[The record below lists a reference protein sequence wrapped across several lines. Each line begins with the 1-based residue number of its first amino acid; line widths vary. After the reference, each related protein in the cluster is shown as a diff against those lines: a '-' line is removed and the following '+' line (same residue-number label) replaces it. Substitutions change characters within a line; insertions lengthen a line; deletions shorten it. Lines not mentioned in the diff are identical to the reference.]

1 MPLPKKS
8 ISFFCLLIIHIFS
21 AAALVQPTTSDPNAI
36 FLKITS
42 GIETNATSQAEAQAF
57 VEENSIIVIGNGISL
72 AESLLLQ
79 TAKIQNPWLAN
90 IAETNEKNFSWQDGK
105 YPLVILIGGP
115 AQNSHSAFV
124 LRKGWL
130 NESYEFEG
138 GISVE
143 TGKWKG
149 TTIVIVSDRSGY
161 DSLSNYKSVDYSPLS
176 PFVPKEYVPVAA
188 TGISL
193 ILLALINLGRT
204 VFEFK
209 ALDFGRKGQKVGEG
223 SIFMGKLNL
232 SELIAIIAASIVLG
246 ISISWQ
252 FFGPGPAFLM
262 LVALNSLLCLAG
274 AIVHELSHKI
284 IAVIFKIKVEYRF
297 WPAGS
302 ALTLISSYLGNAFSI
317 QAFVLEEI
325 EPNTAKWKVGIMK
338 LAGPVVSA
346 IVMVVFAALDFFNSS
361 SIYKVVYSTSALW
374 AMAEMLPFNGL
385 DGKDIR
391 EWNNF
396 IWAFF
401 FLLIGAAYVAV
412 TFIL

>member
-1 MPLPKKS
+1 
-8 ISFFCLLIIHIFS
+8 
-21 AAALVQPTTSDPNAI
+21 
-36 FLKITS
+36 
-42 GIETNATSQAEAQAF
+42 
-57 VEENSIIVIGNGISL
+57 
-72 AESLLLQ
+72 
-79 TAKIQNPWLAN
+79 
-90 IAETNEKNFSWQDGK
+90 
-105 YPLVILIGGP
+105 
-115 AQNSHSAFV
+115 
-124 LRKGWL
+124 
-130 NESYEFEG
+130 
-138 GISVE
+138 
-143 TGKWKG
+143 
-149 TTIVIVSDRSGY
+149 
-161 DSLSNYKSVDYSPLS
+161 
-176 PFVPKEYVPVAA
+176 VPKEYVPVAA